1 MSTKEWVLP
10 SEKACFY
17 TYGVNYSAYII
28 EDEYLFS
35 LNANINTDGSVE
47 YDFYLSHY
55 VDGVVTE
62 SENDPLLFK
71 EFIKQRSKGL
81 TNSVKPFLLKQCRYP
96 VNQAIHHTC
105 RHAIHDHRAGD
116 GKHFRAD
123 AQDEALCLW
132 SSRTH

>member
-1 MSTKEWVLP
+1 MKKICVILSMLLILISVSACKNNNTTPTTERPDYLSEIMKKSDECPQLSKGEFIEITNNYLSTKEWVLP

-35 LNANINTDGSVE
+35 LNTNINTDGSVE

-62 SENDPLLFK
+62 SETDPLLFEK
-71 EFIKQRSKGL
+71 FIK
-81 TNSVKPFLLKQCRYP
+81 
-96 VNQAIHHTC
+96 
-105 RHAIHDHRAGD
+105 
-116 GKHFRAD
+116 
-123 AQDEALCLW
+123 
-132 SSRTH
+132 

>member
-1 MSTKEWVLP
+1 MKQYLCIFLSLLLITVSFSACNNKEPFPTSEFVDPLTLIMESPDKQPQLSKDEFIEITNNYLSTKEWVLP

-35 LNANINTDGSVE
+35 LNTNINTDGSVE

-71 EFIKQRSKGL
+71 EFIK
-81 TNSVKPFLLKQCRYP
+81 
-96 VNQAIHHTC
+96 
-105 RHAIHDHRAGD
+105 
-116 GKHFRAD
+116 
-123 AQDEALCLW
+123 
-132 SSRTH
+132 

>member
-1 MSTKEWVLP
+1 MKKICVILSMLLILISVSACKINNTTPTTESPDYLSEIMKKSDECPQLSKGEFIEITNNYLSTKEWVLP

-35 LNANINTDGSVE
+35 LNTNINTDGSVE

-62 SENDPLLFK
+62 SENDPLLFE
-71 EFIKQRSKGL
+71 EFIK
-81 TNSVKPFLLKQCRYP
+81 
-96 VNQAIHHTC
+96 
-105 RHAIHDHRAGD
+105 
-116 GKHFRAD
+116 
-123 AQDEALCLW
+123 
-132 SSRTH
+132 